1 MKLWF
6 PHDATWF
13 WYFWVIVAILIEP
26 FFCRLRRTGATNVPA
41 NGGCILAS
49 NHNRGPDIV
58 VLGYASPRQIHFMA
72 KEELFR
78 NKFIARWIGALGAF
92 PVKRGQKDSDALERA
107 VEVIQRG
114 NVLGMYPEGT
124 RSRDGKLQRGRS
136 GVARIALAA
145 KAPIVPVVVI
155 NSEAILRDVLKFQW
169 RPVVT
174 VRFGT
179 PITPEGDPDDP
190 AAVRRLTNEMMLAI
204 AELLPPERRGYYA
217 DRLAVERAQE
227 AEELAEAAA
236 AARQAETTT
245 QAAVPPLA

>member
-1 MKLWF
+1 MKFWF
-6 PHDATWF
+6 PHDANWF
-13 WYFWVIVAILIEP
+13 WRFWCIVAMLIEP
-26 FFCRLRRTGATNVPA
+26 FFCRARRTGADNLPVHD
-41 NGGCILAS
+41 GCIIAS

-58 VLGYASPRQIHFMA
+58 VLGYASPRQLHYMS

-92 PVKRGQKDSDALERA
+92 PVKRGQRDSDALERA

-114 NVLGMYPEGT
+114 KVLGMYPEGT
-124 RSRDGKLQRGRS
+124 RSPDGKLQRGRS

-174 VRFGT
+174 VRFGK
-179 PITPEGDPDDP
+179 PIYPEGDPDDS

-204 AELLPPERRGYYA
+204 AELLPPARRGYYA
-217 DRLAVERAQE
+217 DRLAVEREQE
-227 AEELAEAAA
+227 AEERAEAEAATEAAA
-236 AARQAETTT
+236 AL
-245 QAAVPPLA
+245 PG